1 MTAEPDTARPPS
13 KSISQVELIALL
25 GMLAA
30 TVAFSIDAMLP
41 SLPAIGNDL
50 SPVDPQRSQLVIG
63 AFVIGMG
70 VGTLF
75 AGPLSDAFG
84 RRSIAAGGAIIYI
97 LGALAGAMAE
107 TLDQLLIARAV
118 QGLGA
123 AGPRIVSIALVR
135 DLFSGRQMAR
145 ITSFVMTVFTL
156 VPVVAPSLGAALEWA
171 FGWRAIFLSFA
182 VFSVASIG
190 WLLLR
195 QPETLPPDRR
205 RSFRLGKLAE
215 GLREVFSNRQ
225 VVISICAQTLIF
237 GMLFAALFSSQ
248 AIFDVTLGKKG
259 SFPFW
264 FGVMAAISASSSIL
278 NAMFVVR
285 FGMKNMVKWG
295 LLIQATLTA
304 LFLFAQM
311 TVWSDV
317 PPAFPV
323 AFLWFTSVFFLAGI
337 AIGNMN
343 AIALEP
349 MGHIAGMASSVISAV
364 FTVASVFIAA
374 PIGQMFNG
382 TMVPLSVGVLVLG
395 SAAFALVLLLEDTG
409 GEIAEGRR

>member
-1 MTAEPDTARPPS
+1 MTVQSEAARPPGR
-13 KSISQVELIALL
+13 SISQVELISLL
-25 GMLAA
+25 AMLAA

-41 SLPAIGNDL
+41 ALPAIGSDL
-50 SPVDPQRSQLVIG
+50 SPADPKRAQLVIG
-63 AFVIGMG
+63 AFVFGMG
-70 VGTLF
+70 AGTLF
-75 AGPLSDAFG
+75 AGPLSDAYG
-84 RRSIAAGGAIIYI
+84 RRRIAAGGAAIYI

-107 TLDQLLIARAV
+107 TMDQLLIARTV

-182 VFSVASIG
+182 VFSIVSIG

-195 QPETLPPDRR
+195 QPETLLPERR
-205 RSFRLGKLAE
+205 RPFRMSKLAE

-225 VVISICAQTLIF
+225 VVISICVQTLIF
-237 GMLFAALFSSQ
+237 GMLFSALFSSQ
-248 AIFDVTLGKKG
+248 AIFDQALGKKD

-285 FGMKNMVKWG
+285 FGMKNMVKWS
-295 LLIQATLTA
+295 LLSHALLTSI
-304 LFLFAQM
+304 FLSAQLAI
-311 TVWSDV
+311 WSDV

-323 AFLWFTSVFFLAGI
+323 AFLWFTSVFFLAGVG
-337 AIGNMN
+337 IGNMN

-364 FTVASVFIAA
+364 FTIASVFIAA
-374 PIGQMFNG
+374 PIGQMFDG
-382 TMVPLSVGVLVLG
+382 TMVPLTGGILVLG
-395 SAAFALVLLLEDTG
+395 CIAFGLVLLLKDSE
-409 GEIAEGRR
+409 GEIAAE